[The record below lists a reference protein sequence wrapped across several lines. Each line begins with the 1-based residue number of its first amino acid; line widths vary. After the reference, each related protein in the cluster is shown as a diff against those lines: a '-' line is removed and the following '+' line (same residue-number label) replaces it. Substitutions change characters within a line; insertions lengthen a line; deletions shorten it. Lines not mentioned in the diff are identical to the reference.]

1 MYSTDL
7 EEIEASGGM
16 SISMWLGVND
26 TELREK
32 ESGGVGALPES
43 GGVGVPPDSGGVG
56 VPRYDAAGNDGPGVN
71 VWRCLETC
79 GSSSP
84 ANQR

>member
-7 EEIEASGGM
+7 EETEASGGM

-43 GGVGVPPDSGGVG
+43 GGVGVP
-56 VPRYDAAGNDGPGVN
+56 RYDAAGKAGPGVN

-79 GSSSP
+79 GSTSP
-84 ANQR
+84 AKQR